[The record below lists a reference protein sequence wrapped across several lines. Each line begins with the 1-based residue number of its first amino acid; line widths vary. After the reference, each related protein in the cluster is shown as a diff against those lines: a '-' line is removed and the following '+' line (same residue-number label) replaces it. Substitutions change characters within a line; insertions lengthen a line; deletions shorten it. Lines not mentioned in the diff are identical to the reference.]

1 MSEGVGPVA
10 PLRRPRTKTYK
21 LALGNTPDLIL
32 GCAPIQ
38 STRPMVVR
46 ALRAALFAS
55 ILLAVWSFARP
66 ARAASLAPFCD
77 DRGATAIA
85 SPPALEAPDE
95 AVRRAAAP
103 SCDPDGPLFG
113 LAFDHGRA
121 HGAKASPE
129 QEPAIAAV
137 PVAIAHPTGEPIAF
151 VTRET
156 SSPYGVRYRVER
168 PPRV

>member
-1 MSEGVGPVA
+1 
-10 PLRRPRTKTYK
+10 
-21 LALGNTPDLIL
+21 
-32 GCAPIQ
+32 
-38 STRPMVVR
+38 MVVR

-103 SCDPDGPLFG
+103 SCTPDGPLFG
-113 LAFDHGRA
+113 LAFDHGHS

-129 QEPAIAAV
+129 QEPAIAVV
-137 PVAIAHPTGEPIAF
+137 PVAIAHPTGDLIAF
-151 VTRET
+151 ATRET
-156 SSPYGVRYRVER
+156 SPPYGVRYRVER